1 MRDLSQEVK
10 QRGRARLDA
19 EHDLHR

>member
-1 MRDLSQEVK
+1 MRELAQEVK

-19 EHDLHR
+19 ERASRR